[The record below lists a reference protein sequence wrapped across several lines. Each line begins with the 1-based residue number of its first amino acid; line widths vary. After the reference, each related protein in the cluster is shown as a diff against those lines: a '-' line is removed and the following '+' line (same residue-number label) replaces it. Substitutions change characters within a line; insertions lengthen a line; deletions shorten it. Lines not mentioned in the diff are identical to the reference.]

1 MDKAQIPFSSV
12 GELSGL
18 IASREVSP
26 LEVTESCLEHIDAVD
41 FKFNSYLTVS
51 RKEAIQGA
59 QEAERAISSGNYL
72 GPMHGIPVAVKD
84 QVWTKGIR
92 TTAGSRFFADFIPEE
107 DATVVT
113 KLKASVAVLLGK
125 TNLTEFAIG
134 AGFQRYDV
142 PRGPWDLD
150 RFTGSSS
157 SGSGAA
163 TAAFLCATSL
173 GQDTLRLCKIPCVVV
188 RVGGASPHLGQS
200 PAAMA

>member
-26 LEVTESCLEHIDAVD
+26 LEVTEPYLEHIDAVD

-92 TTAGSRFFADFIPEE
+92 TTAGSRFF
-107 DATVVT
+107 
-113 KLKASVAVLLGK
+113 
-125 TNLTEFAIG
+125 
-134 AGFQRYDV
+134 R
-142 PRGPWDLD
+142 
-150 RFTGSSS
+150 
-157 SGSGAA
+157 
-163 TAAFLCATSL
+163 
-173 GQDTLRLCKIPCVVV
+173 RLHSRRRRHCCY
-188 RVGGASPHLGQS
+188 
-200 PAAMA
+200 